1 MSSSRRRT
9 AYEPGHRAKFLV
21 VVDET
26 PECDRAVYFAA
37 RRALRTGVGVTLLC
51 VISSAEF
58 QTWLGVGDAL
68 RAEAE
73 DEANQRLDEAE
84 ASVREI
90 TGAVPERI
98 IRAGPKSEE
107 VLRLIDEDTDIA
119 LLVLA
124 AGTDASGPG
133 PLVSMLASSSGPVFP
148 IPVAI
153 VPGGLS
159 DSEIDAVA

>member
-26 PECDRAVYFAA
+26 AECDRAVYFAA

-58 QTWLGVGDAL
+58 QTWLGVGEAL
-68 RAEAE
+68 KAEAE
-73 DEANQRLDEAE
+73 DDANSLLDEAE
-84 ASVREI
+84 VCVRSV
-90 TGAVPERI
+90 TGAAPERI
-98 IRAGPKSEE
+98 IRAGLASEE
-107 VLRLIDEDTDIA
+107 VLRLIEEDTDIA

-124 AGTDASGPG
+124 AGTDSSGPG
-133 PLVSMLASSSGPVFP
+133 PLVSLLASSSGPVFP

-159 DSEIDAVA
+159 DGEIDAVA